1 MTRDTTMTSGEYDHG
16 YRAMLATWQAKV
28 DGIMAAGNLD
38 FIAGTG
44 NALLDGVFFPATGYP
59 IMSLPAGYRAN
70 NEPVGFI
77 LMGKLYGDAA
87 LMRAGYAL
95 EQATRAWRPPSMAR

>member
-1 MTRDTTMTSGEYDHG
+1 
-16 YRAMLATWQAKV
+16 
-28 DGIMAAGNLD
+28 MAAANFD
-38 FIAGTG
+38 FFAGTG

-59 IMSLPAGYRAN
+59 IMSLPAGYRSN

-87 LMRAGYAL
+87 LIRAGYAL
-95 EQATRAWRPPSMAR
+95 EQASRAWRPPSIGR